1 MNMRIIK
8 LTEGANRY
16 LMKKTALA
24 SILVIFG
31 ISLFCPSAGAYPV
44 SVGDY
49 IYITSSGPLGGG
61 GEIEVVNK
69 ANGFVFQSFCL
80 ERHEIVLQGSNNPYL
95 VYDLSGSAMSGGG
108 GAVDG
113 KDELSG
119 ATKWLYYNYWTG
131 ELASDYG
138 YDGVGRKTGQGA
150 LQLAI
155 WYLEGETNKL
165 QENDGEKNWDGRNFY
180 NLAMKHSKEGE
191 SLPVVA
197 MNIQGPY
204 NAGDKIGEGQSMLV
218 VVTPEPWTIILLG
231 TGLISLAMIRRNRRL
246 HQAE

>member
-1 MNMRIIK
+1 M
-8 LTEGANRY
+8 TEGAFSI

-24 SILVIFG
+24 SIVFIFG
-31 ISLFCPSAGAYPV
+31 LSLFCSSADAYPV

-61 GEIEVVNK
+61 GEIEVVNR

-80 ERHEIVLQGSNNPYL
+80 ERHEIIIQGSDNPYL
-95 VYDLSGSAMSGGG
+95 VYDLSGFAMSGGG

-131 ELASDYG
+131 ALAKEYG

-180 NLAMKHSKEGE
+180 DLAMKHSKEGE
-191 SLPVVA
+191 SMPVVA
-197 MNIQGPY
+197 MNILGPY
-204 NAGDKIGEGQSMLV
+204 NAEAKVGEGQSMLV
-218 VVTPEPWTIILLG
+218 VVTPEPSTILLLG
-231 TGLISLAMIRRNRRL
+231 TGLIGLATLRRK
-246 HQAE
+246 Q